1 MGRLMATLAHEKGYP
16 VGGQI
21 GRCSQQLRE
30 TLPHLSAL
38 PSVRVGE
45 HRLPLSGLY
54 ESIEIGHRAW
64 DRRTFAGGAR
74 WAASWLPHPNAY
86 VSPFP

>member
-1 MGRLMATLAHEKGYP
+1 MGR
-16 VGGQI
+16 
-21 GRCSQQLRE
+21 CFQQRRE

-38 PSVRVGE
+38 HGVRVGAQ
-45 HRLPLSGLY
+45 RLPLSGLY

-74 WAASWLPHPNAY
+74 WLPRPNAY

>member
-1 MGRLMATLAHEKGYP
+1 MAALAHEKDYP
-16 VGGQI
+16 EGGQI
-21 GRCSQQLRE
+21 GRCFQQLRE
-30 TLPHLSAL
+30 TLPHLKAL
-38 PSVRVGE
+38 HGVRVGE

-64 DRRTFAGGAR
+64 DRGTFAGGAR
-74 WAASWLPHPNAY
+74 WLPHPNAY

>member
-1 MGRLMATLAHEKGYP
+1 MGRLIATLAHEKGYP

-21 GRCSQQLRE
+21 GRRSQQLRE

-45 HRLPLSGLY
+45 HRLPLSRLY
-54 ESIEIGHRAW
+54 ESIEIG
-64 DRRTFAGGAR
+64 
-74 WAASWLPHPNAY
+74 
-86 VSPFP
+86 